1 MTTPT
6 DQSNLDALL
15 NLLERNDLGRPVKRP
30 RFRGT
35 NRSDYYIGDSKDN
48 VVTGKAGS
56 DLILGKDGNDRLN
69 GDNGNDVIFGD
80 AGSDLLNGGNGNDT
94 LSGAIGADQIDGG
107 RGNDRLNGGADDDT
121 LTGNV
126 GNDTLVGGSGVDI
139 LTGGEGRDR
148 FVYNGNPFANGA
160 PTLAAQPNIN
170 VLNRPDV
177 VTDYSIGEDQFIL
190 DQSSLRLDSLV
201 FQKGQSAQLSN
212 GNVLVLTDGFA
223 AAGAAARAIANN
235 NSITADEGVFL
246 YFNTTLGI
254 SRLVYS
260 TDLGDGGK
268 ISVLANLDNQRGA
281 VGQAN
286 LANATAGDFA
296 IG

>member
-1 MTTPT
+1 MTTNT
-6 DQSNLDALL
+6 DQTNLDAIL
-15 NLLERNDLGRPVKRP
+15 NLLERSDLGRPVKRP

-35 NRSDYYIGDSKDN
+35 NRSDYYIGDEKDN
-48 VVTGKAGS
+48 IVTGKRGN
-56 DLILGKDGNDRLN
+56 DLLLGKDGNDRVN

-94 LSGAIGADQIDGG
+94 LLGAIGADQLDGG
-107 RGNDRLNGGADDDT
+107 QGNDRLNGGADDDT
-121 LTGNV
+121 LIGNG
-126 GNDTLVGGSGVDI
+126 GNDLLVGGSGVDI

-148 FVYNGNPFANGA
+148 FVYNNNPFANGL

-170 VLNRPDV
+170 VLNRPDTI
-177 VTDYSIGEDQFIL
+177 TDYTIGEDQFGL
-190 DQSSLRLDSLV
+190 DQSALRLNNLV
-201 FQKGQSAQLSN
+201 FQKGQSGQLAD
-212 GNVLVLTDGFA
+212 GNVIVLTDSFP

-235 NSITADEGVFL
+235 NSITADEGLFV
-246 YFNTTLGI
+246 YFNSTLGI

-281 VGQAN
+281 VGQTNIAN
-286 LANATAGDFA
+286 FTAADFA
-296 IG
+296 LS